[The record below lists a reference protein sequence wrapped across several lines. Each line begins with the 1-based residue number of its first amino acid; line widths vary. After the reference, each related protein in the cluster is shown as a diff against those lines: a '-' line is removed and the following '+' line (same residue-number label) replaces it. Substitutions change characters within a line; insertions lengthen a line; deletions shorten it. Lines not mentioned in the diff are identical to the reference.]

1 MKKRLLSGM
10 RPTGALHLGNYVGA
24 LKNWVKLQE
33 EYECYYTVVDWHA
46 LMSEYK
52 NPSAVREAIPEVVA
66 DWLACG
72 IDPKKSVVFKQS
84 DVKEHLELA
93 MIFGNLVSLGRL
105 YRCPTYKEQLREL
118 RGKDITNYSFLGY
131 PVLQAADILIYRA
144 AVVPVGED
152 QLPHIELTRE
162 IARDFNSTYKEVFPE
177 PDAILT
183 PVPRLPG
190 LDGRKMS
197 KSYGNAIFLGD
208 TEEEIKSKVMVALTD
223 TKRARKSDP
232 GHPDECNLF
241 PYYLAF
247 FTERSAE
254 LQRECVSAKIGC
266 VDCKKKL
273 AGLLSEFLSP
283 IREKRQQVLKEPA
296 YIDEI
301 LGEGAVKARKT
312 ASETMRLVRKAM
324 GLI

>member
-10 RPTGALHLGNYVGA
+10 RPTGPLHLGNYVGA
-24 LKNWVKLQE
+24 LRNWVTLQE
-33 EYECYYTVVDWHA
+33 EYECYYPIVDWHA

-52 NPSAVREAIPEVVA
+52 NPSVVRDAIPLVIA

-72 IDPKKSVVFKQS
+72 IDPQKSVVFKQS

-93 MIFGNLVSLGRL
+93 MFFGNLISLSRL

-118 RGKDITNYSFLGY
+118 KGKEITNYSFLGY
-131 PVLQAADILIYRA
+131 PVLQAADILVYRA
-144 AVVPVGED
+144 SVVPVGED

-162 IARDFNSTYKEVFPE
+162 VARDFNSLYKEVFPE

-197 KSYGNAIFLGD
+197 KSYGNAVYLGD
-208 TEEEIKSKVMVALTD
+208 TDEEIKAKVMIALTD
-223 TKRARKSDP
+223 TKRARKNDP

-247 FTERSAE
+247 FKDKTEE
-254 LQRECVSAKIGC
+254 LRRDCVSAKLGC
-266 VDCKKKL
+266 VDCKKRL
-273 AGLLSEFLSP
+273 AELLSEFLAP

-301 LGEGAVKARKT
+301 LKEGAVKARKT
-312 ASETMRLVRKAM
+312 ASETMGLVREAM